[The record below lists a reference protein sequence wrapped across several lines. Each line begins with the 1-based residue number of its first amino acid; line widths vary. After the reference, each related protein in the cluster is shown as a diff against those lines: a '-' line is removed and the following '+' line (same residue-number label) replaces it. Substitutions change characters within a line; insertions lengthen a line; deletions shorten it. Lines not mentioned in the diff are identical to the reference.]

1 MYIWLQWEK
10 LTRKKLLGCYSVA
23 ITLYWT
29 TKSDSCIILL
39 LFLILVQLRKNQLI
53 HNLAICISKYSF
65 FLLGILNFALARLYI
80 GCGYLT
86 ALARK
91 IDILFNRRL
100 AMAYLAI
107 QDNGLSLCGQSITKL
122 HKWNSLFN
130 FGNYT
135 IDSLYIYFYVC
146 IGIVY
151 FFLISFGFYKIGKK
165 YENYRAAIVILTFS
179 LYSMVEVHCLYLS
192 NCFALL
198 LLKCVIF
205 RNQEIK

>member
-1 MYIWLQWEK
+1 
-10 LTRKKLLGCYSVA
+10 
-23 ITLYWT
+23 
-29 TKSDSCIILL
+29 
-39 LFLILVQLRKNQLI
+39 
-53 HNLAICISKYSF
+53 
-65 FLLGILNFALARLYI
+65 
-80 GCGYLT
+80 
-86 ALARK
+86 
-91 IDILFNRRL
+91 
-100 AMAYLAI
+100 MAYLAI
-107 QDNGLSLCGQSITKL
+107 QDNGLSLCGQPITKL

-151 FFLISFGFYKIGKK
+151 FFLISIGFYKIGKK
-165 YENYRAAIVILTFS
+165 YKDYRAAILILTFS